1 MDFFCFFYKVQTLE
15 MLLQGFD
22 EEDSDTVKRA
32 LNSPFIKHMD
42 VEYARLARELP
53 LPQPTT
59 VAPKATVREN
69 AAPSYVSPNATSQ
82 SAAAQIDVR
91 FLNRKVVYL
100 TTVSNTSFPDHL
112 FLNFQFEESGQST
125 SGPAAASGGCA
136 GRRDSAPAS
145 CGTARRRRRT
155 GPSARRR

>member
-1 MDFFCFFYKVQTLE
+1 

-42 VEYARLARELP
+42 VEFARLARELP

-82 SAAAQIDVR
+82 SASAHIEVSLIYQKIIVR
-91 FLNRKVVYL
+91 AGAFVQQDFKV
-100 TTVSNTSFPDHL
+100 FW
-112 FLNFQFEESGQST
+112 FF
-125 SGPAAASGGCA
+125 
-136 GRRDSAPAS
+136 
-145 CGTARRRRRT
+145 
-155 GPSARRR
+155 